1 MDFKGKNVL
10 ITGGSR
16 GIGYATAAEFV
27 KSGARVV
34 ITGRDEVQLSKAA
47 ESIGA
52 YALKWDI
59 ADISIR
65 EEMLD
70 EVYRLLGGLDV
81 LVNNAGILRTEDYG
95 GILSVTPESWD
106 QTMDVNLRGTYFLTQ
121 SVLKRWIDSG
131 NKGRVVFVG
140 SNNAYR
146 ALDHAYALSKYAIR
160 GLTTGLGKAMAPY
173 GIYVNAVAPGPC
185 TTTILG
191 YEDGEVHKDGS
202 PYGRHALPIEI
213 AKVIKFLAS
222 EDSGTM
228 VGQTVIVDGG
238 ETLV

>member
-1 MDFKGKNVL
+1 MDFKGKNIL

-16 GIGYATAAEFV
+16 GIGYATASELA
-27 KSGARVV
+27 KSGANVV
-34 ITGRDEVQLSKAA
+34 ITGRDEVQLSAAA
-47 ESIGA
+47 ERLGV

-65 EEMLD
+65 EEMLN
-70 EVYRLLGGLDV
+70 EVYRLIGGLDV
-81 LVNNAGILRTEDYG
+81 LVNNAGILRSEDYG

-106 QTMDVNLRGTYFLTQ
+106 MTMDVNLRGTYFLTQ
-121 SVLKRWIDSG
+121 SVLKRWIDG
-131 NKGRVVFVG
+131 WQGGRVVFVG

-160 GLTTGLGKAMAPY
+160 GLTAGLGKAMAPH

-185 TTTILG
+185 TTGILG
-191 YEDGEVHKDGS
+191 YEDGSIQKDGS
-202 PYGRHALPIEI
+202 PYGRHVLPVEV
-213 AKVIKFLAS
+213 ANVIKLLAS
-222 EDSGTM
+222 DDAGTM

-238 ETLV
+238 QTLA

>member
-34 ITGRDEVQLSKAA
+34 ITGRDEAQLSKAA

-70 EVYRLLGGLDV
+70 EAYRLLGGLDV

-121 SVLKRWIDSG
+121 SVPLKRVHSM
-131 NKGRVVFVG
+131 
-140 SNNAYR
+140 
-146 ALDHAYALSKYAIR
+146 R
-160 GLTTGLGKAMAPY
+160 GLLKPKRRFANLLRLESVM
-173 GIYVNAVAPGPC
+173 
-185 TTTILG
+185 ILR
-191 YEDGEVHKDGS
+191 S
-202 PYGRHALPIEI
+202 W
-213 AKVIKFLAS
+213 
-222 EDSGTM
+222 
-228 VGQTVIVDGG
+228 
-238 ETLV
+238 

>member
-1 MDFKGKNVL
+1 M
-10 ITGGSR
+10 I
-16 GIGYATAAEFV
+16 
-27 KSGARVV
+27 
-34 ITGRDEVQLSKAA
+34 ITGRDEVRLSKAA

-65 EEMLD
+65 EKKLD
-70 EVYRLLGGLDV
+70 EAYRLLGGLDV

-131 NKGRVVFVG
+131 HKGRVVFVG

-173 GIYVNAVAPGPC
+173 GICVNAVAPGPC